1 MIFRLS
7 TCERKCP
14 AAPLCCQ
21 WPTKCV
27 SQFLVNNFPFLS
39 DHTHAQLWVC
49 ECVFI
54 VPVDDSLVDC
64 FIYVA
69 CAHVLTVHAHNAHLH
84 IELSHALHTN
94 THTQTA
100 LQPAPSCGSCI
111 VIATFAAAVAQ
122 PQLCQL
128 LQVAVQQWTAR
139 VAAAT
144 ATGSATWLC
153 GNNMSLKQCSSCAL
167 NYQRDAPHTHTAGCL
182 TIGPV
187 ILEAATTLWRSMLV
201 MATGIDYAPK
211 AIYGLWWCKK
221 EKPH

>member
-1 MIFRLS
+1 ML
-7 TCERKCP
+7 
-14 AAPLCCQ
+14 L
-21 WPTKCV
+21 
-27 SQFLVNNFPFLS
+27 
-39 DHTHAQLWVC
+39 
-49 ECVFI
+49 I

-144 ATGSATWLC
+144 ATGSATWLW
-153 GNNMSLKQCSSCAL
+153 GNNMSL
-167 NYQRDAPHTHTAGCL
+167 NDAVPVLSITKETHHIHTQPDA
-182 TIGPV
+182 
-187 ILEAATTLWRSMLV
+187 
-201 MATGIDYAPK
+201 
-211 AIYGLWWCKK
+211 
-221 EKPH
+221 